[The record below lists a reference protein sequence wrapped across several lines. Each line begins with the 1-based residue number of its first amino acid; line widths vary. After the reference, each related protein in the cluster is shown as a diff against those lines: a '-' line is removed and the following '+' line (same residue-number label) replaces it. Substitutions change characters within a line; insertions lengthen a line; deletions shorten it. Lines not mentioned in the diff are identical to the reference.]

1 MPEQSQ
7 ENELFRILASL
18 TPEKAG
24 MLVAQLER
32 QKLEGKG
39 GAHVD
44 VVLTAVRKLV
54 RNAATPRWPT
64 PQRLF
69 CVAFEDF
76 LVDQRTSKM
85 PCRILRANI
94 NPVWSWLMEKGLALR
109 GPELTRQIAKA
120 TLDRNEPLKEKRVQE
135 LQTEAAE
142 VMIAA
147 LEVAQK
153 GGQTA
158 VVTLIGNEDIAA
170 DMREMALLLAKPHA
184 LAPLRTLIPRGHT
197 DLGEGTINAFRQEY
211 DLCVAEAPELAPFTI
226 VLAMNRLTR
235 PWEAM
240 ALVRAVSRQ
249 SQDRLLSETDLGIA
263 GELLIA
269 DLEDLA
275 AQTALVRPD
284 TFDGDALAKILERIT
299 AASAG
304 MAREMG
310 IKRDGK
316 WGARIQKARALA
328 ANSVQALLGRTA
340 QEVLGA
346 FPMARGGSF
355 AKGPRKPDLAHS
367 PDPTRVARAVR
378 WAKLMASVKPMSA
391 GLGFQ
396 SAVQDAQDEIDAT
409 LRQYADGVLTEM
421 RGGDPDVRAT
431 GLAYMEA
438 QAQVVGAMFSNE
450 AATLLRR
457 RAAAALAA

>member
-1 MPEQSQ
+1 MPDQSQ

-24 MLVAQLER
+24 LLVAQLER

-39 GAHVD
+39 GSQVD

-76 LVDQRTSKM
+76 LVDHRTAKM

-94 NPVWSWLMEKGLALR
+94 TPMWTWLMEKGLPGR
-109 GPELTRQIAKA
+109 GPDLTRQIAKA
-120 TLDRNEPLKEKRVQE
+120 TLDRNEPLKEKLVLA

-142 VMIAA
+142 AIAA
-147 LEVAQK
+147 AVSDAKPGEQTDIAKRWGDDVAQ
-153 GGQTA
+153 
-158 VVTLIGNEDIAA
+158 

-184 LAPLRTLIPRGHT
+184 LSPLRALIARGHT
-197 DLGEGTINAFRQEY
+197 DLGEATIQSFRKEY
-211 DLCVAEAPELAPFTI
+211 DLCIAEAPELAPFAI
-226 VLAMNRLTR
+226 VLAMNRLSR

-275 AQTALVRPD
+275 AQAALVRPD
-284 TFDGDALAKILERIT
+284 TFDGDALAKILERLA

-328 ANSVQALLGRTA
+328 ANSVHALLGRTA
-340 QEVLGA
+340 QEVLAA
-346 FPMARGGSF
+346 FPMARMTF
-355 AKGPRKPDLAHS
+355 AKGPRKPDLTHS
-367 PDPTRVARAVR
+367 PDPDRVSRAVR
-378 WAKLMASVKPMSA
+378 WAKLMASVRPMSA

-396 SAVQDAQDEIDAT
+396 SAVQDAQEEIDAT
-409 LRQYADGVLTEM
+409 LRQYADSVLAEM
-421 RGGDPDVRAT
+421 RSGDPDTRAT
-431 GLAYMEA
+431 GLAFMEV
-438 QAQVVGAMFSNE
+438 QAQVIGSMVSNE